1 MYYKLD
7 FKKVEYME
15 ITGRLKTDIELLDTR
30 LGKTQEYL

>member
-15 ITGRLKTDIELLDTR
+15 ITGLKKDIELLDTR